1 MNIPVEKQAID
12 MNRLI
17 IKEEIKMAKK
27 YGRNA

>member
-12 MNRLI
+12 MNRQT